1 MTTAPVFLAS
11 DSKTGYS
18 GACSFAKHR
27 RSGGNRTHFYLS
39 FVVCAPSRQCCRS
52 SPAFSPTIPLEMS
65 MNLKLVVA
73 VSLFAA
79 VPAVAFAQKDAPA
92 TKVPKPTI
100 ADAQKLVQTVS
111 GDKAK
116 LQAYCDM
123 GKVQD
128 QMEQAEKKKDNKA
141 LEALGAKADSLA
153 QQIGPE
159 YAKVMDGLEEVDPNS
174 AEGKQYTAVFATLI
188 KQCK

>member
-1 MTTAPVFLAS
+1 
-11 DSKTGYS
+11 
-18 GACSFAKHR
+18 
-27 RSGGNRTHFYLS
+27 
-39 FVVCAPSRQCCRS
+39 
-52 SPAFSPTIPLEMS
+52 

-79 VPAVAFAQKDAPA
+79 VPAVAFAQKGAPA

-100 ADAQKLVQTVS
+100 ADAQKLVQTIS
-111 GDKAK
+111 GDKTK

-123 GKVQD
+123 GKLQD
-128 QMEQAEKKKDNKA
+128 QMEKAEQKKDNKA

>member
-1 MTTAPVFLAS
+1 
-11 DSKTGYS
+11 
-18 GACSFAKHR
+18 
-27 RSGGNRTHFYLS
+27 
-39 FVVCAPSRQCCRS
+39 
-52 SPAFSPTIPLEMS
+52 

-73 VSLFAA
+73 VLLFAA

-92 TKVPKPTI
+92 TNVPNPTI

-123 GKVQD
+123 GKLQD
-128 QMEQAEKKKDNKA
+128 QMEKAEQKKDNKA

>member
-1 MTTAPVFLAS
+1 
-11 DSKTGYS
+11 
-18 GACSFAKHR
+18 
-27 RSGGNRTHFYLS
+27 
-39 FVVCAPSRQCCRS
+39 
-52 SPAFSPTIPLEMS
+52 MS

-100 ADAQKLVQTVS
+100 ADAQKLVQTIS
-111 GDKAK
+111 GDKTK

-123 GKVQD
+123 GKLQD
-128 QMEQAEKKKDNKA
+128 QMEKAEQKKDNKA

>member
-1 MTTAPVFLAS
+1 
-11 DSKTGYS
+11 
-18 GACSFAKHR
+18 
-27 RSGGNRTHFYLS
+27 
-39 FVVCAPSRQCCRS
+39 
-52 SPAFSPTIPLEMS
+52 

-73 VSLFAA
+73 VSLFAS
-79 VPAVAFAQKDAPA
+79 VPIVAFAQKDGPA
-92 TKVPKPTI
+92 AKVPKPTI
-100 ADAQKLVQTVS
+100 ADAQKLVQTIS

-123 GKVQD
+123 GKLQD
-128 QMEQAEKKKDNKA
+128 QMEKAEQKKDNKA

>member
-1 MTTAPVFLAS
+1 
-11 DSKTGYS
+11 
-18 GACSFAKHR
+18 
-27 RSGGNRTHFYLS
+27 
-39 FVVCAPSRQCCRS
+39 
-52 SPAFSPTIPLEMS
+52 MS

-79 VPAVAFAQKDAPA
+79 VPMVAFAQKDGPA
-92 TKVPKPTI
+92 AKVPKPTI

-123 GKVQD
+123 GKLQD

>member
-1 MTTAPVFLAS
+1 
-11 DSKTGYS
+11 
-18 GACSFAKHR
+18 
-27 RSGGNRTHFYLS
+27 
-39 FVVCAPSRQCCRS
+39 
-52 SPAFSPTIPLEMS
+52 

-79 VPAVAFAQKDAPA
+79 VPMVAFAQKDGPA
-92 TKVPKPTI
+92 AKVPKPTI

-123 GKVQD
+123 GKLQD

-153 QQIGPE
+153 QQIVRE
-159 YAKVMDGLEEVDPNS
+159 DAKVIMDGLEEVDPNS

>member
-1 MTTAPVFLAS
+1 
-11 DSKTGYS
+11 
-18 GACSFAKHR
+18 
-27 RSGGNRTHFYLS
+27 
-39 FVVCAPSRQCCRS
+39 
-52 SPAFSPTIPLEMS
+52 

-79 VPAVAFAQKDAPA
+79 VPIVAFAQKDGPA
-92 TKVPKPTI
+92 AKVPKPTI

-123 GKVQD
+123 GKLQD

-153 QQIGPE
+153 QQIGLNTPRSWMGWRKSTRIPRKE
-159 YAKVMDGLEEVDPNS
+159 SNIPLYSPRSSSSANKACAFAVRRDEFILSACRSHGAMARLDPLKRVPFKSRRARLN
-174 AEGKQYTAVFATLI
+174 
-188 KQCK
+188 

>member
-1 MTTAPVFLAS
+1 
-11 DSKTGYS
+11 
-18 GACSFAKHR
+18 
-27 RSGGNRTHFYLS
+27 
-39 FVVCAPSRQCCRS
+39 
-52 SPAFSPTIPLEMS
+52 MS

-79 VPAVAFAQKDAPA
+79 VPIVAFAQKDGPA
-92 TKVPKPTI
+92 AKVPKPTI

-123 GKVQD
+123 GKLQD

>member
-1 MTTAPVFLAS
+1 
-11 DSKTGYS
+11 
-18 GACSFAKHR
+18 
-27 RSGGNRTHFYLS
+27 
-39 FVVCAPSRQCCRS
+39 
-52 SPAFSPTIPLEMS
+52 

-79 VPAVAFAQKDAPA
+79 VPMVAFAQKDGPA
-92 TKVPKPTI
+92 AKVPKPTI

-123 GKVQD
+123 GKLQD

>member
-1 MTTAPVFLAS
+1 
-11 DSKTGYS
+11 
-18 GACSFAKHR
+18 
-27 RSGGNRTHFYLS
+27 
-39 FVVCAPSRQCCRS
+39 
-52 SPAFSPTIPLEMS
+52 MS

-79 VPAVAFAQKDAPA
+79 VPMVALAQKDSPE
-92 TKVPKPTI
+92 TKAPKPTV
-100 ADAQKLVQTVS
+100 ADAQKLVQTIG
-111 GDKAK
+111 GDRAK

-123 GKVQD
+123 GKLQE
-128 QMEQAEKKKDNKA
+128 QMEKAEQKNDTKA
-141 LEALGAKADSLA
+141 LDALGAKADGLA

-159 YAKVMDGLEEVDPNS
+159 YTKVMDGLEEVDPNS